1 MHAARLRD
9 ERACPHE
16 NPLNCFYFM
25 HFVTLTCKVIEG
37 HRTLYG
43 IGIAGSA
50 RMRRTHTHRPRGA
63 PSLGHEILNNAFENS
78 SHPSKV
84 RMRTEV

>member
-1 MHAARLRD
+1 
-9 ERACPHE
+9 
-16 NPLNCFYFM
+16 M

-50 RMRRTHTHRPRGA
+50 RMRRTHSGIAHAARSAIRC
-63 PSLGHEILNNAFENS
+63 HEILNNAFENS